1 MSIRLH
7 PEGHQAVTA
16 MPSDGFTGWQLDD
29 PPCALERA
37 HMPVRRDESPDG
49 WRVFRRSIFS
59 VTPDALLAS
68 AVFEVRPSAD
78 APARPGRL
86 PRYDMVAAVEFRRW
100 GDWAIVD
107 RWTSPD
113 APSTSLSAIAFSP
126 DGRWMAVAGSS
137 PSLLLV
143 DRPTGAVTG
152 GVAIDVDSITGLA
165 FDGSGRYLSAMCASQ
180 GGGYASIWAVERG
193 RLTGLHDGMTGP
205 AETGRPPSLPDP
217 LADAYSLAAFSS
229 DGKTLAM
236 YASTE
241 WIGAWGGL
249 LVFNVADGSLRWRK
263 RIKAELLDT
272 ELLDTELLGTGGP
285 EGEYPSDVAFS
296 ADDRYVFC
304 GSPVGRLLAFD
315 AATGELAGSLALSA
329 DPVWSFAA
337 APDGSALWAM
347 ADGRPVR
354 VAPTPEAW

>member
-1 MSIRLH
+1 MTIRLH
-7 PEGHQAVTA
+7 PEGRQAVTA
-16 MPSDGFTGWQLDD
+16 LPAEGITGWQLDD
-29 PPCALERA
+29 PPRALERA
-37 HMPVRRDESPDG
+37 HMPSRRDESPDG
-49 WRVFRRSIFS
+49 WRVFRRTAFS

-68 AVFEVRPSAD
+68 AVFEVRPSAGS
-78 APARPGRL
+78 PSRPDRL
-86 PRYDMVAAVEFRRW
+86 HAYDMVAAVEFRRW
-100 GDWAIVD
+100 GDWTIVD

-126 DGRWMAVAGSS
+126 DGCWMAVAGSS

-143 DRPTGAVTG
+143 DRSSGAVTG

-165 FDGSGRYLSAMCASQ
+165 FDSTGRYLSAMCASQ
-180 GGGYASIWAVERG
+180 GGGYASIWAVEHG

-205 AETGRPPSLPDP
+205 PETGRPPSLPGP
-217 LADAYSLAAFSS
+217 LADAYGLAAFST
-229 DGKTLAM
+229 DGKTLAV
-236 YASTE
+236 YVSTE

-249 LVFNVADGSLRWRK
+249 LVFDVADGSLRWRK
-263 RIKAELLDT
+263 QIRAELLDT
-272 ELLDTELLGTGGP
+272 ELLDTDGP

-315 AATGELAGSLALSA
+315 ATTGELAASVALSS

-337 APDGSALWAM
+337 APDGSALWVL

-354 VAPTPEAW
+354 VPPSPSAW